1 MDVQKGKCWRE
12 LVQRFG
18 VKALPTD
25 YLRKPN
31 RVLEPVRVVMPPNI
45 SDEHTV
51 YRRQQSRTSSS
62 DDKHVFPCR

>member
-1 MDVQKGKCWRE
+1 MDIQKGKCWRE

-45 SDEHTV
+45 SDKNTV
-51 YRRQQSRTSSS
+51 Y
-62 DDKHVFPCR
+62 